1 MSAVAAA
8 APAAGSGER
17 RLPAWWPLAAL
28 IVLAAALRL
37 ATLTEQGFWYDE
49 AFTPVHVLHAGLG
62 ATLKS
67 VVHSENTPP
76 LWYLL
81 AWVDARLLGDGA
93 LALRLPSA
101 LAGIAT
107 VPVVWGI
114 GRELAGRRAA
124 LIGAALV
131 AVNPLFVW
139 YSQEARAY
147 GLFVFFAA
155 LATLCFARLL
165 HGPSGRR
172 ALAFALSGAL
182 ALLTHYFAAFLLV
195 PMALWLLRERAARK
209 AALPAIGVLALVG
222 LALLPLIS
230 AQGGHGTQW
239 IGRWALSSRLQ
250 AIPQYYL
257 TGYSGGPLGRGVEL
271 LVALPLLAGALLGA
285 WRLLATTVRTA
296 SSQTAPLSS
305 SSSSSPSAP
314 ARGDVS
320 PSERSREGASIC
332 LWITAFAVLAPI
344 VLAAFGADYLAP
356 RNLVGAMIPLSVLIA
371 ILLAAIDGLLGWLLA
386 GTAVAAFLAITIDV
400 DFSPRLQRGNWRDVA
415 KLLRAPAQAQ
425 GVRVPPGASGGSDT
439 VAGARRVLT
448 TVELGAAPLEYY
460 LHEMHLHNLSR
471 HDAVTVSEID
481 ETGYSPLRPRAANP
495 PAPGFRLLERRNV
508 DGLIVYRFVSSIP
521 RTVSEAD
528 LRRHVITL
536 ADPEVLV
543 PSGASVSR
551 LTAGTGSLRLQM
563 SSSDQN
569 I

>member
-1 MSAVAAA
+1 MSAVAAE
-8 APAAGSGER
+8 APAGAVGER
-17 RLPAWWPLAAL
+17 RLPGWWPLAAL
-28 IVLAAALRL
+28 ILLAAALRL

-67 VVHSENTPP
+67 LVHSENTPP

-81 AWVDARLLGDGA
+81 AWADARVLGDGA

-107 VPVVWGI
+107 VPVVWAI
-114 GRELAGRRAA
+114 GSELAGRRAA

-155 LATLCFARLL
+155 LAMLCFARLL
-165 HGPSGRR
+165 HRPSGRG
-172 ALAFALSGAL
+172 AAAFAVSGAL

-195 PMALWLLRERAARK
+195 PMALLLLRERAVRR
-209 AALPAIGVLALVG
+209 ALPAIGALALVG

-257 TGYSGGPLGRGVEL
+257 TGYSGGPLGHGVEL
-271 LVALPLLAGALLGA
+271 LVALPLLAGVLLGG
-285 WRLLATTVRTA
+285 WRLLAAPVRGA
-296 SSQTAPLSS
+296 SQPGRPPSPSPS
-305 SSSSSPSAP
+305 PSSPAP
-314 ARGDVS
+314 ALEDDSS
-320 PSERSREGASIC
+320 PARSREAASLC
-332 LWITAFAVLAPI
+332 LWIAAFAVLAPI
-344 VLAAFGADYLAP
+344 VLAVAGADYLAP
-356 RNLVGAMIPLSVLIA
+356 RNLISAMIPLSVLIA
-371 ILLAAIDGLLGWLLA
+371 ILFAAIDGLLGWLLA
-386 GTAVAAFLAITIDV
+386 GAGAAAFLAVTIDV
-400 DFSPRLQRGNWRDVA
+400 DLSPRLQRGNWRDVA
-415 KLLRAPAQAQ
+415 KLLRAPAQAP
-425 GVRVPPGASGGSDT
+425 GVAGPLGSPGGSDT
-439 VAGARRVLT
+439 ATGAGRVLT

-460 LHEMHLHNLSR
+460 LHELHLHNLSR
-471 HDAVTVSEID
+471 HDAVKVSEID
-481 ETGYSPLRPRAANP
+481 ETGYSPLRSGAANP

-508 DGLIVYRFVSSIP
+508 DGLVVYRFVSSIP
-521 RTVSEAD
+521 RPVPEAD
-528 LRRHVITL
+528 LRRQVITN
-536 ADPEVLV
+536 AHPEVLV

>member
-1 MSAVAAA
+1 MSAVAAE
-8 APAAGSGER
+8 APAVAAGER
-17 RLPAWWPLAAL
+17 RLPGWWPLAAL
-28 IVLAAALRL
+28 ILLAAALRL

-67 VVHSENTPP
+67 FVHSENTPP

-81 AWVDARLLGDGA
+81 AWADARVLGDGA

-107 VPVVWGI
+107 VPVVWAIAG
-114 GRELAGRRAA
+114 ELAGRRAA

-155 LATLCFARLL
+155 LAMLCFARLL
-165 HGPSGRR
+165 HRPSGRR
-172 ALAFALSGAL
+172 AAAFAASGAL

-195 PMALWLLRERAARK
+195 PMALWLLRERAVRR
-209 AALPAIGVLALVG
+209 AALAAIGALALVG
-222 LALLPLIS
+222 LALLPLIA

-257 TGYSGGPLGRGVEL
+257 TGYSGGSLGHGVEL
-271 LVALPLLAGALLGA
+271 LVALPLLAGALLGG
-285 WRLLATTVRTA
+285 WRLRA
-296 SSQTAPLSS
+296 SP
-305 SSSSSPSAP
+305 P
-314 ARGDVS
+314 
-320 PSERSREGASIC
+320 REGAAIC
-332 LWITAFAVLAPI
+332 LWIAAFAVLAPI
-344 VLAAFGADYLAP
+344 VLAVFGADYLAP

-386 GTAVAAFLAITIDV
+386 AAGAAAFLAITIDV
-400 DFSPRLQRGNWRDVA
+400 DLSPRLQRGNWRDVA

-425 GVRVPPGASGGSDT
+425 GVGALQGSSGGSDT
-439 VAGARRVLT
+439 AAGAGRVLT

-460 LHEMHLHNLSR
+460 LHEMHLRNLSR

-481 ETGYSPLRPRAANP
+481 ETGYSPLRPGAANP

-508 DGLIVYRFVSSIP
+508 DGLVVYRFVSSFP

-528 LRRHVITL
+528 LRRQVITK
-536 ADPEVLV
+536 AHPEVLV

-551 LTAGTGSLRLQM
+551 LTAGTGSLPLQM

>member
-1 MSAVAAA
+1 MSAVAAE
-8 APAAGSGER
+8 PAAAAAGER
-17 RLPAWWPLAAL
+17 RLPGWWPLAAL
-28 IVLAAALRL
+28 ILLAAALRL

-67 VVHSENTPP
+67 FVHSENTPP

-81 AWVDARLLGDGA
+81 AWADARVLGDGA

-107 VPVVWGI
+107 VPVVWALGS
-114 GRELAGRRAA
+114 ELSGRRAA

-155 LATLCFARLL
+155 LAMLCFARLL
-165 HGPSGRR
+165 HEPSGRR
-172 ALAFALSGAL
+172 AAAFALSGAL

-195 PMALWLLRERAARK
+195 PMALWLLRERAARR
-209 AALPAIGVLALVG
+209 AALPAIGALALVG

-257 TGYSGGPLGRGVEL
+257 TGYSGGPLGHGIEL
-271 LVALPLLAGALLGA
+271 LVALPLLVGVLLGGWRLLGA
-285 WRLLATTVRTA
+285 
-296 SSQTAPLSS
+296 
-305 SSSSSPSAP
+305 P
-314 ARGDVS
+314 A
-320 PSERSREGASIC
+320 RSREGAAIC
-332 LWITAFAVLAPI
+332 LWIAAFAVLAPI
-344 VLAAFGADYLAP
+344 VLAVLGADYLAP

-386 GTAVAAFLAITIDV
+386 GVGAAAFLAVTIDV
-400 DFSPRLQRGNWRDVA
+400 DLSPRLQRGNWRDVA
-415 KLLRAPAQAQ
+415 KLLRAPLQAQ
-425 GVRVPPGASGGSDT
+425 E
-439 VAGARRVLT
+439 AGALQGSPAGSTTAAGAGRVLT

-460 LHEMHLHNLSR
+460 LHEMHLRNLSR

-481 ETGYSPLRPRAANP
+481 ATGYSPLRPGAANP

-508 DGLIVYRFVSSIP
+508 HGLVVYRFVSSIP

-528 LRRHVITL
+528 LRRQVITN
-536 ADPEVLV
+536 AHPEVLV
-543 PSGASVSR
+543 PSDASLSR

>member
-1 MSAVAAA
+1 MSAVAAE
-8 APAAGSGER
+8 PAAATDAER
-17 RLPAWWPLAAL
+17 RLPKWWPLGAL
-28 IVLAAALRL
+28 ILLAAALRL

-67 VVHSENTPP
+67 LVHSENTPP

-81 AWVDARLLGDGA
+81 AWADARVLGDGA

-107 VPVVWGI
+107 VPVVWAI
-114 GRELAGRRAA
+114 GSELSGRRAA

-155 LATLCFARLL
+155 LAMLCFARLL
-165 HGPSGRR
+165 RGPSGRR
-172 ALAFALSGAL
+172 AAAFALSGAL

-195 PMALWLLRERAARK
+195 PMALWLWRERAARR
-209 AALPAIGVLALVG
+209 AALPAIGALALVG

-257 TGYSGGPLGRGVEL
+257 TGYSGGPLGHGVEL
-271 LVALPLLAGALLGA
+271 LVALPLLAGALLGG
-285 WRLLATTVRTA
+285 WRLLGAPARGA
-296 SSQTAPLSS
+296 SQSAP
-305 SSSSSPSAP
+305 SSSPSAP
-314 ARGDVS
+314 APAHGGDSS
-320 PSERSREGASIC
+320 PSRSREGAAIC
-332 LWITAFAVLAPI
+332 LWIAAVAVLAPI
-344 VLAAFGADYLAP
+344 ALAVLGADYLAP
-356 RNLVGAMIPLSVLIA
+356 RNLVAAMIPLSVLIA

-386 GTAVAAFLAITIDV
+386 GAGAAAFLAVTIDV
-400 DFSPRLQRGNWRDVA
+400 DLSPRLQRGNWRDVA
-415 KLLRAPAQAQ
+415 KLLRAPAQAP
-425 GVRVPPGASGGSDT
+425 GAGALKGSPPGSTTA
-439 VAGARRVLT
+439 AGLGRVLT

-471 HDAVTVSEID
+471 HDAVTVGEID
-481 ETGYSPLRPRAANP
+481 ETGYSPLRPGAANP

-508 DGLIVYRFVSSIP
+508 HGLVVYRFVSSIP
-521 RTVSEAD
+521 RTLSEAD
-528 LRRHVITL
+528 LRRQVITN
-536 ADPEVLV
+536 AHPEVLV
-543 PSGASVSR
+543 PSDASVSR

>member
-1 MSAVAAA
+1 MSAVAAE
-8 APAAGSGER
+8 APAAAVGER
-17 RLPAWWPLAAL
+17 RLPGWWPLAVL
-28 IVLAAALRL
+28 ILLAAALRL

-81 AWVDARLLGDGA
+81 AWVDARVLGDGA

-107 VPVVWGI
+107 VPVVWALGS
-114 GRELAGRRAA
+114 ELAGRRAA

-147 GLFVFFAA
+147 GLFVFSAA
-155 LATLCFARLL
+155 LAMLCFARLL
-165 HGPSGRR
+165 HQPSGTR
-172 ALAFALSGAL
+172 AALFALSGAL
-182 ALLTHYFAAFLLV
+182 ALLSHYFAAFLLV
-195 PMALWLLRERAARK
+195 PMALWLLRERAVRRAV
-209 AALPAIGVLALVG
+209 LPAIGALALVG

-257 TGYSGGPLGRGVEL
+257 TGYSGGPLGHGVEL
-271 LVALPLLAGALLGA
+271 LVALPLLAGVLLGG
-285 WRLLATTVRTA
+285 WRLL
-296 SSQTAPLSS
+296 TAPAPGDR
-305 SSSSSPSAP
+305 SPPAP
-314 ARGDVS
+314 GDRPS
-320 PSERSREGASIC
+320 PPAREGAWIC
-332 LWITAFAVLAPI
+332 LTIAAFAVLAPI

-356 RNLVGAMIPLSVLIA
+356 RNLVGAMIPLSMLIA

-386 GTAVAAFLAITIDV
+386 GVGAAAFLAITIDV
-400 DFSPRLQRGNWRDVA
+400 DLSPRLQRGNWRDVA
-415 KLLRAPAQAQ
+415 KLLRAPARS
-425 GVRVPPGASGGSDT
+425 VGASQGSARGSALAT
-439 VAGARRVLT
+439 GAGRVLT

-471 HDAVTVSEID
+471 HDAVMVSEID
-481 ETGYSPLRPRAANP
+481 ETGYAPLRSGAANP

-528 LRRHVITL
+528 LRRQVITN
-536 ADPEVLV
+536 AHPEVLV

-551 LTAGTGSLRLQM
+551 LTAGTGPLRLQM